1 MSSATQLKQKQARRL
16 RRKRHVRRKVFGTS
30 TQPRLTVFRSH
41 KNISCQLVDDFKG
54 LTVASASSLSKNV
67 RSELGGYAGNKKAA
81 ELIGKSI
88 AEKLMSLGITKVQF
102 DRNGYRFH
110 GRVKALGE
118 AQPSEKATAGF
129 NEGAQIAQIFSQC

>member
-1 MSSATQLKQKQARRL
+1 M
-16 RRKRHVRRKVFGTS
+16 
-30 TQPRLTVFRSH
+30 TVFRSH

-54 LTVASASSLSKNV
+54 LTVASASSLSKDV

-88 AEKLMSLGITKVQF
+88 AEKLVSLGITKVQF

-110 GRVKALGE
+110 GRVKALVE
-118 AQPSEKATAGF
+118 AARKAGLK
-129 NEGAQIAQIFSQC
+129 I